1 MDTNTYMPVAPVN
14 YGGGM
19 GDFGGSGWWIILLFL
34 FMGFGGGFG
43 GGFGN
48 NNAAGFVGADVQR
61 GFDQST
67 IMSGINGLQSTLTS
81 SQMSDMNRSF
91 DVQTSMLQGFN
102 GIQGQLAQCCCDN
115 KTATLQTQAVAQNEG
130 NLTRLAIQNQ
140 TQAILDKM
148 CANEI
153 EQLRTT
159 NDNLRQQLAMANLAA
174 SQTAQT
180 QQIIAALTPAAV

>member
-1 MDTNTYMPVAPVN
+1 MDTNTYMPVAPV
-14 YGGGM
+14 GGG
-19 GDFGGSGWWIILLFL
+19 FGEGMGSGWWIILLFL
-34 FMGFGGGFG
+34 FMGFGGWG

-48 NNAAGFVGADVQR
+48 NNAAGFATADVQR

-67 IMSGINGLQSTLTS
+67 IMGGINGIQSTLTN
-81 SQMSDMNRSF
+81 SQMTDLNRSF
-91 DVQTSMLQGFN
+91 DVQTSIMQGFN
-102 GIQGQLAQCCCDN
+102 GMQGQLAQCCCDN
-115 KTATLQTQAVAQNEG
+115 KTATLQTQAVVQNEG

-153 EQLRTT
+153 TQLREN

-180 QQIIAALTPAAV
+180 QQIIAALTPTV